1 MRMLGIWS
9 MTGEYG
15 EQVGFAYDI
24 SSIVVGFTSGTG
36 EAMQSVRL
44 LKTIKGNE
52 IEAII
57 RAYATGAEYV
67 NIGTSTYYLKIKDE

>member
-1 MRMLGIWS
+1 MVKRSETLRLAG
-9 MTGEYG
+9 
-15 EQVGFAYDI
+15 
-24 SSIVVGFTSGTG
+24 
-36 EAMQSVRL
+36 AMQSVRL